1 MPKVFLMFVLYILPF
16 LVTMSQ
22 PQWRNGK
29 KLTCFRTDDPKW
41 RGTPWKWGRKS
52 RKSVEAES
60 VKNILKEV
68 KELAKPGRRRNK
80 LRLSNGNRRRHRAN
94 FREVLRQIPRIG
106 AASVINQAAKAMEA
120 ERDDRQEQLARRLM
134 KEKPTERQKE
144 AMQRYF
150 RLRREMDAEAAARR
164 DSTAAARAAKP
175 KKRKRRNRRWSR
187 KKSRR

>member
-41 RGTPWKWGRKS
+41 RGAPWKRGRKS
-52 RKSVEAES
+52 RKSVEAET
-60 VKNILKEV
+60 VENILKEV
-68 KELAKPGRRRNK
+68 KELAKPGRRRKK

-134 KEKPTERQKE
+134 KGKPTERQKE

-150 RLRREMDAEAAARR
+150 RLRREMDADAPPRR
-164 DSTAAARAAKP
+164 DSPARAAKP